1 MNNKIIVGV
10 LGAAVLGALYFMT
23 SSEKATNVADKSNES
38 TKVGFVYLTT
48 PGDHGWTYA
57 HEVARQDVE
66 KHFGDKVET
75 TFVENVPEGPDSA
88 RVIRELANQGNEIIF
103 TTSFGYMDHTIK
115 VAKEFPN
122 VKFEHITGYKRS
134 PNVATGNIRFYEGR
148 YVQGVVAGLMT
159 KSNKIGYLASF
170 PIPEVIQGI
179 NAFGIGLRSVN
190 PKAEVSVIWVNSWYD
205 PVKEADA
212 AKVHIAEGADI
223 LAQHTD
229 SPAML
234 QTAQKAGVHG
244 FGQSSDMK
252 AFAPKAQLFSSVNNW
267 GPYYIS
273 KIQQMMD
280 GKWST
285 GEGPDH
291 WAGNTWVGMADD
303 YLVLSPFENMPSDV
317 AAAAAKAGTGQ
328 PQERPFEA
336 ATEGELPLGKIQ
348 VLSGPGAGKEL
359 ELRKALITLGRPGIQ
374 VAVITRRPQG
384 YFITHVEGSQPVVN
398 GNAIGGQAHGLKD
411 NDVIELAGVKMEFF
425 VMGGS

>member
-1 MNNKIIVGV
+1 MKTKNTLSFGAVVAVASLALSALVGLTTV
-10 LGAAVLGALYFMT
+10 TAANA
-23 SSEKATNVADKSNES
+23 ADKV
-38 TKVGFVYLTT
+38 KVGFVYLTT

-88 RVIRELANQGNEIIF
+88 RVIRELAKQGNEIIF

-122 VKFEHITGYKRS
+122 VKFEHVTGYKRS

-317 AAAAAKAGTGQ
+317 AAAAAKAAADIKSGKNKIFTG
-328 PQERPFEA
+328 PIKDNAGKLRVPA
-336 ATEGELPLGKIQ
+336 GKTLNDGELFQTLDYYVDGISGKI
-348 VLSGPGAGKEL
+348 PG
-359 ELRKALITLGRPGIQ
+359 
-374 VAVITRRPQG
+374 
-384 YFITHVEGSQPVVN
+384 
-398 GNAIGGQAHGLKD
+398 
-411 NDVIELAGVKMEFF
+411 
-425 VMGGS
+425 

>member
-1 MNNKIIVGV
+1 MKTKTTLSFGAVATAASLALSALVGFTTV
-10 LGAAVLGALYFMT
+10 TAANA
-23 SSEKATNVADKSNES
+23 ADKV
-38 TKVGFVYLTT
+38 KVGFVYLTT

-66 KHFGDKVET
+66 KHFGNKVET

-88 RVIRELANQGNEIIF
+88 RVIRELAKQGNDIIF

-285 GEGPDH
+285 GDGPDH

-303 YLVLSPFENMPSDV
+303 YLVLSQFENMPADV
-317 AAAAAKAGTGQ
+317 AKAAAQAAADIKSGKNKIFTGPIKDNAGKLRVPAGKTLND
-328 PQERPFEA
+328 
-336 ATEGELPLGKIQ
+336 GELFQTLDYYVDGISGKI
-348 VLSGPGAGKEL
+348 PG
-359 ELRKALITLGRPGIQ
+359 
-374 VAVITRRPQG
+374 
-384 YFITHVEGSQPVVN
+384 
-398 GNAIGGQAHGLKD
+398 
-411 NDVIELAGVKMEFF
+411 
-425 VMGGS
+425 

>member
-1 MNNKIIVGV
+1 MFQEETMKTKNTLSFGAVVAVASLALSALVGLTTV
-10 LGAAVLGALYFMT
+10 TTANA
-23 SSEKATNVADKSNES
+23 ADKV
-38 TKVGFVYLTT
+38 KVGFVYLTT

-66 KHFGDKVET
+66 KHFGDKVVT

-88 RVIRELANQGNEIIF
+88 RVIRELAKQGNEIIF

-244 FGQSSDMK
+244 FGQSSDMQ

-317 AAAAAKAGTGQ
+317 AAAAAKAAADIKSGKNKIFTG
-328 PQERPFEA
+328 PIKDNSGKIRVPA
-336 ATEGELPLGKIQ
+336 GKTLNDGELFQTLDYYVDGISGKI
-348 VLSGPGAGKEL
+348 PG
-359 ELRKALITLGRPGIQ
+359 
-374 VAVITRRPQG
+374 
-384 YFITHVEGSQPVVN
+384 
-398 GNAIGGQAHGLKD
+398 
-411 NDVIELAGVKMEFF
+411 
-425 VMGGS
+425 

>member
-1 MNNKIIVGV
+1 MNNKIIIGV
-10 LGAAVLGALYFMT
+10 IGVAILGALYFMT
-23 SSEKATNVADKSNES
+23 SSEKATDVADRSSEA

-66 KHFGDKVET
+66 KHFGNKVET

-88 RVIRELANQGNEIIF
+88 RVIRELAKQGNEIIF

-285 GEGPDH
+285 GDGPDH

-317 AAAAAKAGTGQ
+317 AAAAAKAAADIKSGKNKIFTG
-328 PQERPFEA
+328 PIKDNSGKIRVPA
-336 ATEGELPLGKIQ
+336 GKTLNDGELFQTLDYYVDGISGKI
-348 VLSGPGAGKEL
+348 PG
-359 ELRKALITLGRPGIQ
+359 
-374 VAVITRRPQG
+374 
-384 YFITHVEGSQPVVN
+384 
-398 GNAIGGQAHGLKD
+398 
-411 NDVIELAGVKMEFF
+411 
-425 VMGGS
+425 

>member
-1 MNNKIIVGV
+1 MNNKIIIGV
-10 LGAAVLGALYFMT
+10 IGVAILGALYFMT
-23 SSEKATNVADKSNES
+23 SSEKATDVADKSSEA

-66 KHFGDKVET
+66 KHFGNKVET

-88 RVIRELANQGNEIIF
+88 RVIRELAKQGNDIIF

-285 GEGPDH
+285 GDGPDH

-303 YLVLSPFENMPSDV
+303 YLVLSPFENMPADV
-317 AAAAAKAGTGQ
+317 AKAAAQAAADIKSGKNKIFTGPIKDNAGKLRVPAGKTLND
-328 PQERPFEA
+328 
-336 ATEGELPLGKIQ
+336 GELFQTLDYYVDGISGKI
-348 VLSGPGAGKEL
+348 PG
-359 ELRKALITLGRPGIQ
+359 
-374 VAVITRRPQG
+374 
-384 YFITHVEGSQPVVN
+384 
-398 GNAIGGQAHGLKD
+398 
-411 NDVIELAGVKMEFF
+411 
-425 VMGGS
+425 

>member
-1 MNNKIIVGV
+1 MKTKNT
-10 LGAAVLGALYFMT
+10 LSFGAAVAVASLALSALVGLT
-23 SSEKATNVADKSNES
+23 TVTTASAADKV
-38 TKVGFVYLTT
+38 KVGFVYLTT

-66 KHFGDKVET
+66 KHFGDKVVT

-88 RVIRELANQGNEIIF
+88 RVIRELAKQGNEIIF

-252 AFAPKAQLFSSVNNW
+252 AFAPKAQLFSAVNNW
-267 GPYYIS
+267 GPYYIQ
-273 KIQQMMD
+273 KIQQLMD
-280 GKWST
+280 GTWST
-285 GEGPDH
+285 GDGPDH
-291 WAGNTWVGMADD
+291 WAGNTWLGMSDD
-303 YLVLSPFENMPSDV
+303 YLVLSPFENMPADV
-317 AAAAAKAGTGQ
+317 AKAAEKAAADVKSGKIKIFTGPIKDNAGKLRVPAGKTLND
-328 PQERPFEA
+328 
-336 ATEGELPLGKIQ
+336 GELFQTLDYYVDGISGKI
-348 VLSGPGAGKEL
+348 PG
-359 ELRKALITLGRPGIQ
+359 
-374 VAVITRRPQG
+374 
-384 YFITHVEGSQPVVN
+384 
-398 GNAIGGQAHGLKD
+398 
-411 NDVIELAGVKMEFF
+411 
-425 VMGGS
+425 

>member
-1 MNNKIIVGV
+1 MKLRSFFSVSAILTAASVAVFGLAGV
-10 LGAAVLGALYFMT
+10 VSSNAARA
-23 SSEKATNVADKSNES
+23 ADKV
-38 TKVGFVYLTT
+38 KVGFVYLTT

-57 HEVARQDVE
+57 HELGRQMVE
-66 KHFGDKVET
+66 KHFGDKVVT
-75 TFVENVPEGPDSA
+75 TYVENVPEGPDSA
-88 RVIRELANQGNEIIF
+88 RVIRELAKKGNDIIF
-103 TTSFGYMDHTIK
+103 TTSFGYMDHTLR

-134 PNVATGNIRFYEGR
+134 PNMATGNIRFYEGR

-159 KSNKIGYLASF
+159 KSNKIGYIASF

-234 QTAQKAGVHG
+234 QTAEKAGVHG

-267 GPYYIS
+267 GPYYVA
-273 KIQQMMD
+273 KIQQLMD
-280 GKWST
+280 GTWNT
-285 GEGPDH
+285 G
-291 WAGNTWVGMADD
+291 
-303 YLVLSPFENMPSDV
+303 
-317 AAAAAKAGTGQ
+317 
-328 PQERPFEA
+328 
-336 ATEGELPLGKIQ
+336 
-348 VLSGPGAGKEL
+348 
-359 ELRKALITLGRPGIQ
+359 
-374 VAVITRRPQG
+374 
-384 YFITHVEGSQPVVN
+384 
-398 GNAIGGQAHGLKD
+398 
-411 NDVIELAGVKMEFF
+411 
-425 VMGGS
+425 

>member
-1 MNNKIIVGV
+1 MKTKTTLSFGAVATAASLALSALVGFTTV
-10 LGAAVLGALYFMT
+10 TAANA
-23 SSEKATNVADKSNES
+23 ADKV
-38 TKVGFVYLTT
+38 KVGFVYLTT

-66 KHFGDKVET
+66 KHFGNKVET

-88 RVIRELANQGNEIIF
+88 RVIRELAKQGNDIIF

-285 GEGPDH
+285 GDGPDH

-303 YLVLSPFENMPSDV
+303 YLVLSPFENMPADV
-317 AAAAAKAGTGQ
+317 AKAAAQAAADIKSGKNKIFIGPIKDNAGKLRVPAGKTLND
-328 PQERPFEA
+328 
-336 ATEGELPLGKIQ
+336 GELFQTLDYYVDGISGKI
-348 VLSGPGAGKEL
+348 PG
-359 ELRKALITLGRPGIQ
+359 
-374 VAVITRRPQG
+374 
-384 YFITHVEGSQPVVN
+384 
-398 GNAIGGQAHGLKD
+398 
-411 NDVIELAGVKMEFF
+411 
-425 VMGGS
+425 

>member
-1 MNNKIIVGV
+1 MKTKNTLSFGAVVAVASLALSALVGLTTV
-10 LGAAVLGALYFMT
+10 TAANA
-23 SSEKATNVADKSNES
+23 ADKV
-38 TKVGFVYLTT
+38 KVGFVYLTT

-88 RVIRELANQGNEIIF
+88 RVIRELAKQGNEIIF

-317 AAAAAKAGTGQ
+317 AAAAAKAAADIKSGKNRIFTG
-328 PQERPFEA
+328 PIKDNAGKLRVPA
-336 ATEGELPLGKIQ
+336 GKTLNDGELFQTLDYYVDGISGKI
-348 VLSGPGAGKEL
+348 PG
-359 ELRKALITLGRPGIQ
+359 
-374 VAVITRRPQG
+374 
-384 YFITHVEGSQPVVN
+384 
-398 GNAIGGQAHGLKD
+398 
-411 NDVIELAGVKMEFF
+411 
-425 VMGGS
+425 

>member
-1 MNNKIIVGV
+1 MKTKNT
-10 LGAAVLGALYFMT
+10 LSFGAAVAVASLALSALVGLT
-23 SSEKATNVADKSNES
+23 TVTTANAADKV
-38 TKVGFVYLTT
+38 KVGFVYLTT

-66 KHFGDKVET
+66 KHFGNKVET

-88 RVIRELANQGNEIIF
+88 RVIRELAKQGNEIIF

-317 AAAAAKAGTGQ
+317 AAAAAKAAADIKSGKNKIFTG
-328 PQERPFEA
+328 PIKDNSGKIRVPA
-336 ATEGELPLGKIQ
+336 GKTLNDGELFQTLDYYVDGISGKI
-348 VLSGPGAGKEL
+348 PG
-359 ELRKALITLGRPGIQ
+359 
-374 VAVITRRPQG
+374 
-384 YFITHVEGSQPVVN
+384 
-398 GNAIGGQAHGLKD
+398 
-411 NDVIELAGVKMEFF
+411 
-425 VMGGS
+425 

>member
-1 MNNKIIVGV
+1 MKTKNTLSFGAVVAVASLALSALVGLTTV
-10 LGAAVLGALYFMT
+10 TTANA
-23 SSEKATNVADKSNES
+23 ADKV
-38 TKVGFVYLTT
+38 KVGFVYLTT

-66 KHFGDKVET
+66 KHFGDKVVT

-88 RVIRELANQGNEIIF
+88 RVIRELAKQGNDIIF

-285 GEGPDH
+285 GDGPDH

-317 AAAAAKAGTGQ
+317 AAAAAKAAADIKSGKNKIFTG
-328 PQERPFEA
+328 PIKDNSGKIRVPA
-336 ATEGELPLGKIQ
+336 GKTLNDGELFQTLDYYVDGISGKI
-348 VLSGPGAGKEL
+348 PG
-359 ELRKALITLGRPGIQ
+359 
-374 VAVITRRPQG
+374 
-384 YFITHVEGSQPVVN
+384 
-398 GNAIGGQAHGLKD
+398 
-411 NDVIELAGVKMEFF
+411 
-425 VMGGS
+425 

>member
-1 MNNKIIVGV
+1 MKTKITLSFGAV
-10 LGAAVLGALYFMT
+10 AAVASLALSALVGLT
-23 SSEKATNVADKSNES
+23 TVTAANAADKV
-38 TKVGFVYLTT
+38 KVGFVYLTT

-88 RVIRELANQGNEIIF
+88 RVIRELAKQGNDIIF

-273 KIQQMMD
+273 KIQQLMD

-317 AAAAAKAGTGQ
+317 AAAAAKAAADIKSGKNKIFTG
-328 PQERPFEA
+328 PIKDNSGKIRIPA
-336 ATEGELPLGKIQ
+336 GKTLNDGELFQTLDYYVDGISGKI
-348 VLSGPGAGKEL
+348 PG
-359 ELRKALITLGRPGIQ
+359 
-374 VAVITRRPQG
+374 
-384 YFITHVEGSQPVVN
+384 
-398 GNAIGGQAHGLKD
+398 
-411 NDVIELAGVKMEFF
+411 
-425 VMGGS
+425 

>member
-1 MNNKIIVGV
+1 MNNKIIIGV
-10 LGAAVLGALYFMT
+10 IGVAILAAVYFMT
-23 SSEKATNVADKSNES
+23 SSEKATDVADKSSEA

-66 KHFGDKVET
+66 KHFGNKVET

-88 RVIRELANQGNEIIF
+88 RVIRELAKQGNDIIF

-115 VAKEFPN
+115 VAKEFPD

-285 GEGPDH
+285 GDGPDH

-303 YLVLSPFENMPSDV
+303 YLVLSPFENMPADV
-317 AAAAAKAGTGQ
+317 AKAAAQAAADIKSGKNKIFTGPIKDNAGKLRVPAGKTLND
-328 PQERPFEA
+328 
-336 ATEGELPLGKIQ
+336 GELFQTLDYYVDGISGKI
-348 VLSGPGAGKEL
+348 PG
-359 ELRKALITLGRPGIQ
+359 
-374 VAVITRRPQG
+374 
-384 YFITHVEGSQPVVN
+384 
-398 GNAIGGQAHGLKD
+398 
-411 NDVIELAGVKMEFF
+411 
-425 VMGGS
+425 

>member
-1 MNNKIIVGV
+1 MKTKNTLSFGAVVAVASLAFSALVGLTTV
-10 LGAAVLGALYFMT
+10 TAANA
-23 SSEKATNVADKSNES
+23 ADKV
-38 TKVGFVYLTT
+38 KVGFVYLTT

-66 KHFGDKVET
+66 KHFGNKVET

-88 RVIRELANQGNEIIF
+88 RVIRELAKQGNEIIF

-317 AAAAAKAGTGQ
+317 AAAAAKAAADIKSGKNKIFTG
-328 PQERPFEA
+328 PIKDNSGKIRVPA
-336 ATEGELPLGKIQ
+336 GKTLNDGELFQTLDYYVDGISGKI
-348 VLSGPGAGKEL
+348 PG
-359 ELRKALITLGRPGIQ
+359 
-374 VAVITRRPQG
+374 
-384 YFITHVEGSQPVVN
+384 
-398 GNAIGGQAHGLKD
+398 
-411 NDVIELAGVKMEFF
+411 
-425 VMGGS
+425 

>member
-1 MNNKIIVGV
+1 MFQEETMKTKNTLSFGAVVAVASLALSALVGLTTV
-10 LGAAVLGALYFMT
+10 TTA
-23 SSEKATNVADKSNES
+23 NADDKV
-38 TKVGFVYLTT
+38 KVGFVYLTT

-66 KHFGDKVET
+66 KHFGDKVVT

-88 RVIRELANQGNEIIF
+88 RVIRELAKQGNEIIF

-317 AAAAAKAGTGQ
+317 AAAAAKAAADIKSGKNKIFTG
-328 PQERPFEA
+328 PIKDNSGKIRVPA
-336 ATEGELPLGKIQ
+336 GKTLNDGELFQTLDYYVDGISGKI
-348 VLSGPGAGKEL
+348 PG
-359 ELRKALITLGRPGIQ
+359 
-374 VAVITRRPQG
+374 
-384 YFITHVEGSQPVVN
+384 
-398 GNAIGGQAHGLKD
+398 
-411 NDVIELAGVKMEFF
+411 
-425 VMGGS
+425 

>member
-1 MNNKIIVGV
+1 MKLRSFFSVSAILTAASVAVVGLAGV
-10 LGAAVLGALYFMT
+10 VSSNAARA
-23 SSEKATNVADKSNES
+23 ADKV
-38 TKVGFVYLTT
+38 KVGFVYLTT

-57 HEVARQDVE
+57 HELGRQMVE
-66 KHFGDKVET
+66 KHFGDKVVT
-75 TFVENVPEGPDSA
+75 TYVENVPEGPDSA
-88 RVIRELANQGNEIIF
+88 RVIRELAKKGNDIIF
-103 TTSFGYMDHTIK
+103 TTSFGYMDHTLR

-134 PNVATGNIRFYEGR
+134 PNMATGNIRFYEGR

-159 KSNKIGYLASF
+159 KSNKIGYIASF

-234 QTAQKAGVHG
+234 QTAEKAGVHG

-252 AFAPKAQLFSSVNNW
+252 AFAPKAQLFSSVNSW
-267 GPYYIS
+267 GPYYVA
-273 KIQQMMD
+273 KIQQLMD
-280 GKWST
+280 GTWNT

-291 WAGNTWVGMADD
+291 WAGNVWAGMADD
-303 YLVLSPFENMPSDV
+303 YLVLSPFENMPADV
-317 AAAAAKAGTGQ
+317 AAAAAKAAADIKSGKNKIFTG
-328 PQERPFEA
+328 PIKDNAGNMKVPA
-336 ATEGELPLGKIQ
+336 GKTLNDGELFTTLDYYVDGIKGKI
-348 VLSGPGAGKEL
+348 PG
-359 ELRKALITLGRPGIQ
+359 
-374 VAVITRRPQG
+374 
-384 YFITHVEGSQPVVN
+384 
-398 GNAIGGQAHGLKD
+398 
-411 NDVIELAGVKMEFF
+411 
-425 VMGGS
+425 

>member
-1 MNNKIIVGV
+1 MKSRSFFS
-10 LGAAVLGALYFMT
+10 LGAVLTAASVAMFSMADMVGSRAA
-23 SSEKATNVADKSNES
+23 EAADKV
-38 TKVGFVYLTT
+38 KVGFVYLTT

-57 HEVARQDVE
+57 HEVGRQQVE

-75 TFVENVPEGPDSA
+75 TYVENVPEGPDSA
-88 RVIRELANQGNEIIF
+88 RVIRELAKKGNDIIF
-103 TTSFGYMDHTIK
+103 TTSFGYMDHTLK

-134 PNVATGNIRFYEGR
+134 PNMATGNIRFYEGR
-148 YVQGVVAGLMT
+148 YVQGIVAGMMT
-159 KSNKIGYLASF
+159 KSNKIGYIASF

-179 NAFGIGLRSVN
+179 NAFGLGLRSVN

-234 QTAQKAGVHG
+234 QTAEKAGVYG

-267 GPYYIS
+267 GPYYIE
-273 KIQQMMD
+273 KIQQLMN
-280 GKWST
+280 GKWNT

-291 WAGNTWVGMADD
+291 WAGNVWAGMAQD
-303 YLVLSPFENMPSDV
+303 YLVLSPFENMPADV
-317 AAAAAKAGTGQ
+317 AAAAAKAAADIKSGKNKIFTG
-328 PQERPFEA
+328 PIKDNTGKERVPA
-336 ATEGELPLGKIQ
+336 GKTLNDGELFTTLDYYVDGVKGKI
-348 VLSGPGAGKEL
+348 PG
-359 ELRKALITLGRPGIQ
+359 
-374 VAVITRRPQG
+374 
-384 YFITHVEGSQPVVN
+384 
-398 GNAIGGQAHGLKD
+398 
-411 NDVIELAGVKMEFF
+411 
-425 VMGGS
+425 